1 MGAKLTRGLTFIGYI
16 PSSHLYTM
24 PNQFLIHIDLVSTVI
39 IAPIE
44 FHAYVSLTIGVVP
57 TVTIIAVVIVVTC
70 TAFK

>member
-1 MGAKLTRGLTFIGYI
+1 MGITLVAASVVCLASMLPYIGL
-16 PSSHLYTM
+16 S
-24 PNQFLIHIDLVSTVI
+24 STVI

-57 TVTIIAVVIVVTC
+57 VVTIIAVVIVATS